1 MLLITLMVLGAD
13 TSTSPTV
20 PRRVPE
26 MPPAVFHPRPPRP
39 NRTRFAQRRLA
50 PPTGEGTPIVLS
62 FTNAPVAMTTTSGEF
77 SFEPGGRARSAW
89 PTAVTPWLVRDLDHD
104 GRITSGRE
112 LFGSFTQV
120 GERLA
125 AHGFEALAALD
136 TNGDGVLD
144 ARDPA
149 FGQLL
154 LWRDRNADRRSQ
166 PDELSPLAESGVTS
180 LSLRFH
186 DQPRC
191 DARGTCE
198 RERALFHFTDAAGV
212 ERIGAAIDLHFELLP
227 AGRVSA
233 NDAPAG
239 DRG

>member
-26 MPPAVFHPRPPRP
+26 LPPAVFHPRPPRP
-39 NRTRFAQRRLA
+39 SRTRFAQRRLA
-50 PPTGEGTPIVLS
+50 PPSGEGTPIVLS
-62 FTNAPVAMTTTSGEF
+62 FTNAPVAMTATTGEF
-77 SFEPGGRARSAW
+77 SFEPGSPARSAW
-89 PTAVTPWLVRDLDHD
+89 PTAETPWLVRDLNHD

-112 LFGSFTQV
+112 LFGSFTQI
-120 GERLA
+120 GDRLA
-125 AHGFEALAALD
+125 THGFEALAALD
-136 TNGDGVLD
+136 ANGDGVLD

-154 LWRDRNADRRSQ
+154 LWRDRNADRVSQ
-166 PDELSPLAESGVTS
+166 PDELSPLADSNVTS
-180 LSLRFH
+180 LSLRCD

-191 DARGTCE
+191 DAHGTCE
-198 RERALFHFTDAAGV
+198 RERAVFHFTDAAGL
-212 ERIGAAIDLHFELLP
+212 EHTGAAIDLHFELLP
-227 AGRVSA
+227 AKRVSSRG
-233 NDAPAG
+233 APAG